1 MSYPTELELE
11 IMERSRLNVEL
22 EIMDPILGALCERVR
37 ATGVTV
43 QHVGELVVYVSNGD
57 GLSSAFTGEYDL
69 NDTADI
75 LALARMSG
83 ELN

>member
-11 IMERSRLNVEL
+11 QLELSRLNVEL
-22 EIMDPILGALCERVR
+22 EIVDPILGALCERVR

-43 QHVGELVVYVSNGD
+43 QHVGELVVLVGAFNGSNVSQ
-57 GLSSAFTGEYDL
+57 SEYDL
-69 NDTADI
+69 NDKADI